1 MDLSTQTCLVFKNK
15 VVIRPHATEE
25 IKILFIPTN
34 SGIFRCTF
42 SVASWSFSADADT
55 IAQAEA
61 LGSRVTLTAIAETPV
76 IEVGI
81 HEPHSPAFAT
91 GRAWRQACQ
100 KFQAKS

>member
-42 SVASWSFSADADT
+42 SVASWPFSADSDT
-55 IAQAEA
+55 VVQAEA
-61 LGSRVTLTAIAETPV
+61 LGSRVTLTAVAETPV
-76 IEVGI
+76 IEV
-81 HEPHSPAFAT
+81 T
-91 GRAWRQACQ
+91 VC
-100 KFQAKS
+100 K